1 MAAIQFTNVSKRY
14 DSGQEALRSVD
25 FTLESGEMA
34 FLTGHS
40 GAGKSTLLKLLT
52 RVEQPSRGDVW
63 VGEQNLSELSRSEIP
78 QYRRTLG
85 VVYQNHRLLE
95 DRTVYQNI
103 ALPLRIAGYNEED
116 IGRRVRAALD
126 RVGLLESEQKVPKAL
141 SSGEQQRIGIARAI
155 VHKPRVL
162 IADEPT
168 GNLDPRLSLDIMS
181 LFEQF
186 NRIGTTVL
194 IATHDVA
201 LIKRMRHRVLI
212 LDKGRLRHVQ

>member
-1 MAAIQFTNVSKRY
+1 
-14 DSGQEALRSVD
+14 
-25 FTLESGEMA
+25 MA

-63 VGEQNLSELSRSEIP
+63 VGDQNLSELSRNEIP
-78 QYRRTLG
+78 HYRRTLG

-95 DRTVYQNI
+95 DRSVYQNI
-103 ALPLRIAGYNEED
+103 ALPLRIAGYNEEE

-126 RVGLLESEQKVPKAL
+126 RVGLLESEHKFPQAL

>member
-1 MAAIQFTNVSKRY
+1 
-14 DSGQEALRSVD
+14 
-25 FTLESGEMA
+25 MA

-52 RVEQPSRGDVW
+52 RVEKPSRGDVW
-63 VGEQNLSELSRSEIP
+63 VGDQNLSELSRSEIP
-78 QYRRTLG
+78 HYRRTLG

-126 RVGLLESEQKVPKAL
+126 RVGLLASEQKFPQAL

-212 LDKGRLRHVQ
+212 LDKGHLRHVQ

>member
-1 MAAIQFTNVSKRY
+1 
-14 DSGQEALRSVD
+14 
-25 FTLESGEMA
+25 MA

-63 VGEQNLSELSRSEIP
+63 VGDQNLSELSRSEIP

-126 RVGLLESEQKVPKAL
+126 RVGLLESEQKLPQAL

>member
-1 MAAIQFTNVSKRY
+1 MAAIQFNNVSKRY
-14 DSGQEALRSVD
+14 DSGQEALKSVD

-52 RVEQPSRGDVW
+52 RVEQPNRGDVW

-78 QYRRTLG
+78 HYRRTLG

-126 RVGLLESEQKVPKAL
+126 RVGLLESEHKYPQAL

>member
-14 DSGQEALRSVD
+14 DSGQEALKSVD

-78 QYRRTLG
+78 QYRRSLG

-103 ALPLRIAGYNEED
+103 ALPLRIAGYSEED

-126 RVGLLESEQKVPKAL
+126 RVGLLESEQKFPQGL

>member
-1 MAAIQFTNVSKRY
+1 MSAIRFSQVCKRY
-14 DSGQEALRSVD
+14 PNGHDALRTVD
-25 FTLESGEMA
+25 FELESGEMA

-52 RVEQPSRGDVW
+52 LVERPSRGEVW
-63 VGEQNLSELSRSEIP
+63 VGDQNLATMDRRRIP
-78 QYRRTLG
+78 GYRQSLG
-85 VVYQNHRLLE
+85 VVYQNHRLLS
-95 DRTVYQNI
+95 DRTVFQNI
-103 ALPLRIAGYNEED
+103 ALPLQIAGYSDDD

-126 RVGLLESEQKVPKAL
+126 RVGLLSAENANPLAL
-141 SSGEQQRIGIARAI
+141 SGGEQQRIGIARAI
-155 VHKPRVL
+155 VHKPRLL

-168 GNLDPRLSLDIMS
+168 GNLDPRLSLDIMQ

-201 LIKRMRHRVLI
+201 LIKRMKHRVLI
-212 LDKGRLRHVQ
+212 LDKGRMRHV

>member
-1 MAAIQFTNVSKRY
+1 MSAIRFENVNKRY
-14 DSGQEALRSVD
+14 ATGHEALKAVD

-40 GAGKSTLLKLLT
+40 GAGKSTLLKMLT
-52 RVEQPSRGDVW
+52 LVEQPSRGEVW
-63 VGEQNLSELSRSEIP
+63 VGDQNLSKLSRIQVP

-85 VVYQNHRLLE
+85 VVYQNHRLLA
-95 DRTVYQNI
+95 DRNVYNNI
-103 ALPLRIAGYNEED
+103 ALPLQIAGFSQED

-126 RVGLLESEQKVPKAL
+126 RVGLLTAEQSYPQAL

-155 VHKPRVL
+155 VHKPRLL

-168 GNLDPRLSLDIMS
+168 GNLDPRLSLDIMH

-186 NRIGTTVL
+186 NRVGTTVL

-201 LIKRMRHRVLI
+201 LIKRMKHRVLI
-212 LDKGRLRHVQ
+212 LDQGRLRNV

>member
-63 VGEQNLSELSRSEIP
+63 VGDQNLSELSRNEIP
-78 QYRRTLG
+78 HFRRTLG

-126 RVGLLESEQKVPKAL
+126 RVGLLESEQKFPQAL

>member
-52 RVEQPSRGDVW
+52 RVEKPSRGDVW
-63 VGEQNLSELSRSEIP
+63 VGDQNLSELSRSEIP
-78 QYRRTLG
+78 HYRRTLG

-126 RVGLLESEQKVPKAL
+126 RVGLLASEQKFPQAL

-212 LDKGRLRHVQ
+212 LDKGHLRHVQ

>member
-1 MAAIQFTNVSKRY
+1 MAAIQFNNVSKRY
-14 DSGQEALRSVD
+14 DSGQEALRGVD

-52 RVEQPSRGDVW
+52 RVEQPSRGEVL
-63 VGEQNLSELSRSEIP
+63 VGDQNLSELSHRQIP
-78 QYRRTLG
+78 HYRRTLG

-95 DRTVYQNI
+95 DRSVFQNI
-103 ALPLRIAGYNEED
+103 ALPLRIAGYNEDD
-116 IGRRVRAALD
+116 IARRVRAALD
-126 RVGLLESEQKVPKAL
+126 RVGLLEAEHKNPQAL

-168 GNLDPRLSLDIMS
+168 GNLDPRLSLDIMH

-212 LDKGRLRHVQ
+212 LDKGRMRNV

>member
-1 MAAIQFTNVSKRY
+1 LH
-14 DSGQEALRSVD
+14 GVD

-52 RVEQPSRGDVW
+52 RVEQPSRGEVL
-63 VGEQNLSELSRSEIP
+63 VGDQNLSELSRRQIP
-78 QYRRTLG
+78 HYRRTLG

-95 DRTVYQNI
+95 DRSVFQNI
-103 ALPLRIAGYNEED
+103 ALPLRIAGYNEDD
-116 IGRRVRAALD
+116 IARRVRAALD
-126 RVGLLESEQKVPKAL
+126 RVGLLEAEDKNPQAL

-168 GNLDPRLSLDIMS
+168 GNLDPRLSLDIMH

-212 LDKGRLRHVQ
+212 LDKGRLRNV

>member
-1 MAAIQFTNVSKRY
+1 MAAIQFNNVSKRY
-14 DSGQEALRSVD
+14 DSGQEALRGVD

-52 RVEQPSRGDVW
+52 RVEQPSRGEVL
-63 VGEQNLSELSRSEIP
+63 VGDQNLSELSHRQIP
-78 QYRRTLG
+78 HYRRTLG

-95 DRTVYQNI
+95 DRSVFQNI
-103 ALPLRIAGYNEED
+103 ALPLRIAGYNEDD
-116 IGRRVRAALD
+116 IARRVRAALD
-126 RVGLLESEQKVPKAL
+126 RVGLLEAEHKNPQAL

-168 GNLDPRLSLDIMS
+168 GNLDPRLSLDIMH

-212 LDKGRLRHVQ
+212 LDKGRLRNV

>member
-1 MAAIQFTNVSKRY
+1 MAAIQFTNVTKRY
-14 DSGQEALRSVD
+14 ESGQEALRGVD

-40 GAGKSTLLKLLT
+40 GAGKSTLLKLLS
-52 RVEQPSRGDVW
+52 RVEQPSRGEVW
-63 VGEQNLSELSRSEIP
+63 VGDQKLSDLSRRQVP
-78 QYRRTLG
+78 HYRRTLG

-95 DRTVYQNI
+95 DQTIYQNI
-103 ALPLRIAGYNEED
+103 ALPLRIAGYADED

-126 RVGLLESEQKVPKAL
+126 RVGLLHTEVKYPQAL

-155 VHKPRVL
+155 VNKPRVL

-212 LDKGRLRHVQ
+212 LDKGRLRHV

>member
-1 MAAIQFTNVSKRY
+1 MAAIQFNNVSKRY
-14 DSGQEALRSVD
+14 DSGQEALRGVD
-25 FTLESGEMA
+25 FELESGEMA

-52 RVEQPSRGDVW
+52 RVEQPSRGEVL
-63 VGEQNLSELSRSEIP
+63 VGDQNLSELSRRQIP
-78 QYRRTLG
+78 HYRRTLG

-95 DRTVYQNI
+95 DRSVFQNI
-103 ALPLRIAGYNEED
+103 ALPLRIAGYNEDD
-116 IGRRVRAALD
+116 IARRVRAALD
-126 RVGLLESEQKVPKAL
+126 RVGLLEAEHKNPQAL

-168 GNLDPRLSLDIMS
+168 GNLDPRLSLDIMH

-212 LDKGRLRHVQ
+212 LDKGRLRNV

>member
-1 MAAIQFTNVSKRY
+1 MAAIQFNNVSKRY
-14 DSGQEALRSVD
+14 DSGQEALRGVD

-52 RVEQPSRGDVW
+52 RVEQPSRGEVL
-63 VGEQNLSELSRSEIP
+63 VGDQNLSELSRRQIP
-78 QYRRTLG
+78 HYRRTLG

-95 DRTVYQNI
+95 DRSVFQNI
-103 ALPLRIAGYNEED
+103 ALPLRIAGYNEDD
-116 IGRRVRAALD
+116 IARRVRAALD
-126 RVGLLESEQKVPKAL
+126 RVGLLEAEDKNPQAL

-168 GNLDPRLSLDIMS
+168 GNLDPRLSLDIMH

-212 LDKGRLRHVQ
+212 LDKGRLRNV

>member
-1 MAAIQFTNVSKRY
+1 
-14 DSGQEALRSVD
+14 
-25 FTLESGEMA
+25 MA

-78 QYRRTLG
+78 HYRRTLG

-126 RVGLLESEQKVPKAL
+126 RVGLLESEHKYPQAL

>member
-63 VGEQNLSELSRSEIP
+63 VGDQNLSELSRNDIP
-78 QYRRTLG
+78 HYRRSLG

-95 DRTVYQNI
+95 DRSVYQNI

-126 RVGLLESEQKVPKAL
+126 RVGLLESEHKFPQAL

>member
-40 GAGKSTLLKLLT
+40 GAGKSTLLKLLM

-63 VGEQNLSELSRSEIP
+63 VGDQNLSELSRNEIP
-78 QYRRTLG
+78 HYRRTLG

-95 DRTVYQNI
+95 DRSVYQNI

-126 RVGLLESEQKVPKAL
+126 RVGLLESEHKFPQAL

>member
-1 MAAIQFTNVSKRY
+1 MAAIQFNNVSKRY
-14 DSGQEALRSVD
+14 DSGQEALRGVD

-52 RVEQPSRGDVW
+52 RVEQPSRGQVL
-63 VGEQNLSELSRSEIP
+63 VGDQNLSELSRRQIP
-78 QYRRTLG
+78 HYRRTLG

-95 DRTVYQNI
+95 DRSVFQNI
-103 ALPLRIAGYNEED
+103 ALPLRIAGYNEDD
-116 IGRRVRAALD
+116 IARRVRAALD
-126 RVGLLESEQKVPKAL
+126 RVGLLEAEDKNPQAL

-168 GNLDPRLSLDIMS
+168 GNLDPRLSLDIMH

-212 LDKGRLRHVQ
+212 LDKGRLRNV

>member
-14 DSGQEALRSVD
+14 DSGQEALKSVD

-78 QYRRTLG
+78 QYRRSLG

-103 ALPLRIAGYNEED
+103 ALPLRIAGYSEED

-126 RVGLLESEQKVPKAL
+126 RVGLLESEQKFPQSL

>member
-63 VGEQNLSELSRSEIP
+63 VGDQNLSELSRSEIP

-126 RVGLLESEQKVPKAL
+126 RVGLLESEQKLPQAL

>member
-1 MAAIQFTNVSKRY
+1 MAAIQFNNVSKRY
-14 DSGQEALRSVD
+14 DSGQEALRGVD
-25 FTLESGEMA
+25 FELESGEMA

-52 RVEQPSRGDVW
+52 RVEQPSRGEVL
-63 VGEQNLSELSRSEIP
+63 VGDQNLSELSRRQIP
-78 QYRRTLG
+78 HYRRTLG

-95 DRTVYQNI
+95 DRTVFQNI
-103 ALPLRIAGYNEED
+103 ALPLRIAGYNEDD
-116 IGRRVRAALD
+116 IARRVRAALD
-126 RVGLLESEQKVPKAL
+126 RVGLLEAEDKNPQAL

-168 GNLDPRLSLDIMS
+168 GNLDPRLSLDIMH

-212 LDKGRLRHVQ
+212 LDKGRLRNV

>member
-1 MAAIQFTNVSKRY
+1 VGNSNV
-14 DSGQEALRSVD
+14 LV
-25 FTLESGEMA
+25 L
-34 FLTGHS
+34 
-40 GAGKSTLLKLLT
+40 
-52 RVEQPSRGDVW
+52 
-63 VGEQNLSELSRSEIP
+63 
-78 QYRRTLG
+78 
-85 VVYQNHRLLE
+85 
-95 DRTVYQNI
+95 
-103 ALPLRIAGYNEED
+103 
-116 IGRRVRAALD
+116 
-126 RVGLLESEQKVPKAL
+126 
-141 SSGEQQRIGIARAI
+141 
-155 VHKPRVL
+155 HKPRVL

>member
-52 RVEQPSRGDVW
+52 RVEKPSRGDVW
-63 VGEQNLSELSRSEIP
+63 VGDQNLSELSRSEIP
-78 QYRRTLG
+78 HYRRTLG

-126 RVGLLESEQKVPKAL
+126 RVGLLASEQKFPQAL
-141 SSGEQQRIGIARAI
+141 SSGEQQRIGIA
-155 VHKPRVL
+155 
-162 IADEPT
+162 
-168 GNLDPRLSLDIMS
+168 
-181 LFEQF
+181 
-186 NRIGTTVL
+186 
-194 IATHDVA
+194 
-201 LIKRMRHRVLI
+201 
-212 LDKGRLRHVQ
+212 

>member
-1 MAAIQFTNVSKRY
+1 MAAIQFNNVSKRY

-78 QYRRTLG
+78 HYRRTLG

-126 RVGLLESEQKVPKAL
+126 RVGLLESEHKYPQAL

>member
-52 RVEQPSRGDVW
+52 RVEKPSRGDVW
-63 VGEQNLSELSRSEIP
+63 VGDQNLSELSRSEIP
-78 QYRRTLG
+78 HYRRTLG

-126 RVGLLESEQKVPKAL
+126 RVGLLASEQKFPQAL

>member
-1 MAAIQFTNVSKRY
+1 MAAIQFNNVSKRY
-14 DSGQEALRSVD
+14 DSGQEALRGVD
-25 FTLESGEMA
+25 FELESGEMA

-52 RVEQPSRGDVW
+52 RVEQPSRGEVL
-63 VGEQNLSELSRSEIP
+63 VGDQNLSELSRRQIP
-78 QYRRTLG
+78 HYRRTLG

-95 DRTVYQNI
+95 DRSVFQNI
-103 ALPLRIAGYNEED
+103 ALPLRIAGYNEDD
-116 IGRRVRAALD
+116 IARRVRAALD
-126 RVGLLESEQKVPKAL
+126 RVGLLEAEDKNPQAL

-168 GNLDPRLSLDIMS
+168 GNLDPRLSLDIMH

-212 LDKGRLRHVQ
+212 LDKGRLRNV

>member
-1 MAAIQFTNVSKRY
+1 MAAIQFNNVSKRY
-14 DSGQEALRSVD
+14 DSGQEALRGVD
-25 FTLESGEMA
+25 FELESGEMA

-52 RVEQPSRGDVW
+52 RVEQPSRGEVL
-63 VGEQNLSELSRSEIP
+63 VGDQNLSELSRRQIP
-78 QYRRTLG
+78 HYRRTLG

-95 DRTVYQNI
+95 DRSVFRNI
-103 ALPLRIAGYNEED
+103 ALPLRIAGYNEDD
-116 IGRRVRAALD
+116 IARRVRAALD
-126 RVGLLESEQKVPKAL
+126 RVGLLEAEDKNPQAL

-168 GNLDPRLSLDIMS
+168 GNLDPRLSLDIMH

-212 LDKGRLRHVQ
+212 LDKGRLRNV

>member
-63 VGEQNLSELSRSEIP
+63 VGDQNLSELSRNEIP
-78 QYRRTLG
+78 HYRRTLG

-95 DRTVYQNI
+95 DRSVYQNI

-126 RVGLLESEQKVPKAL
+126 RVGLLESEHKFPQAL